1 MIPKIW
7 ILFLAP
13 WKSRRKCRAGEDNKR
28 WSIIH
33 PRVPELNHKRAHL
46 SVSSKMTHVA
56 SGCEPHSPGN
66 AGCLRCHPWLMESRG
81 TQRGNMED
89 SGSHTAP
96 EAISK
101 WAKKHPKTM
110 RVSERRLHT
119 AALVQVATYSTFPP
133 SYQSPPSCS
142 SWRHLGRLVFQCDP
156 VAWVCLKSF
165 FGGLISFYVP
175 LTQMA
180 DSSWK
185 MDAWA
190 AEQNSE
196 NQRPSTDLDRKTNPR
211 LLTSTHVE
219 APTCSCT
226 WISDNAA
233 LTWSHCHCFTM
244 LRLAQ

>member
-1 MIPKIW
+1 MLPKIW

-13 WKSRRKCRAGEDNKR
+13 WKSRRKCRVGEDNKR

-46 SVSSKMTHVA
+46 SVSSKMTRVA

-66 AGCLRCHPWLMESRG
+66 VGCLRCHPWLMESRG

-110 RVSERRLHT
+110 RVSERRFHT
-119 AALVQVATYSTFPP
+119 AALVPVATYSTFPP

-142 SWRHLGRLVFQCDP
+142 LLKTFGPFSISVWSCHMSLLKVIFWGAYFVFCLPNSDGRFILENGCLGSRTTVR
-156 VAWVCLKSF
+156 K
-165 FGGLISFYVP
+165 
-175 LTQMA
+175 
-180 DSSWK
+180 
-185 MDAWA
+185 
-190 AEQNSE
+190 
-196 NQRPSTDLDRKTNPR
+196 QRPSTDLDRKFHLR
-211 LLTSTHVE
+211 QTHGY
-219 APTCSCT
+219 
-226 WISDNAA
+226 
-233 LTWSHCHCFTM
+233 
-244 LRLAQ
+244 

>member
-46 SVSSKMTHVA
+46 SVSSKMTRVA

-66 AGCLRCHPWLMESRG
+66 VGCLRCHPWLMESRG

-119 AALVQVATYSTFPP
+119 AALVPVATYSTFPP

-142 SWRHLGRLVFQCDP
+142 SWRHLGLLVFQCDP

-165 FGGLISFYVP
+165 FGAYFVFCLPNSDGRFILENGCLGSSTTLRKPETIHWPGQKVSF
-175 LTQMA
+175 
-180 DSSWK
+180 
-185 MDAWA
+185 
-190 AEQNSE
+190 
-196 NQRPSTDLDRKTNPR
+196 KTNPR
-211 LLTSTHVE
+211 LLTSTHTE

-226 WISDNAA
+226 WISDN
-233 LTWSHCHCFTM
+233 M
-244 LRLAQ
+244 R